1 MSLQRDPTITPA
13 IEEMR
18 ELKIEKRKIESM
30 MALLEPGMESYQR
43 RIKENLNNIDRHIE
57 EYKKVIRD
65 GYILKVIQKKKNIA
79 RYNETLRLIDAPEI
93 SYDSI
98 EIGSDVDDRVYEDR
112 KLFMINSVF
121 EEIQE
126 LKNKKKEI

>member
-65 GYILKVIQKKKNIA
+65 GYILKVIQKKKNI
-79 RYNETLRLIDAPEI
+79 
-93 SYDSI
+93 
-98 EIGSDVDDRVYEDR
+98 
-112 KLFMINSVF
+112 
-121 EEIQE
+121 
-126 LKNKKKEI
+126 